1 MTRCFAHRWGFS
13 LLSASLTLLATILL
27 LLLATVWQLPPVK
40 TLADTPLQ
48 APLRIFTRQGDLIAE
63 IGEKQRLPI
72 PLAHVP
78 QKLIQAILSTE
89 DQRFYQHYGV
99 DLISLARAMRL
110 LLMTGEKRQGASTIT
125 MQVARNFFLSKHKTF
140 LRKFQEILLAIKL
153 EQQLTKKQILTL
165 YLNKIFFGLRAYG
178 VKAAARNYYGK
189 SLHKLSLAEMAM
201 LAGLPQA
208 PSRNNPIVN
217 PTQALKRRNHVLT
230 QMFKQNMIN
239 ETDYRTALAAPITAK
254 RHGAHVTVNAPYVA
268 EMIRQAIV
276 KQFGAH
282 VAYNGGLSV
291 YSTIDTARQIAANQ
305 ALLKGLLA
313 YDKRHGF
320 QPPSMNLKTVLNTDL
335 FGAWQ
340 HALKKM
346 PTLPALSPAA
356 IVSCSKNQAVALLSN
371 GQLITLSKHQAE
383 WALQHN
389 DAGYRLPQPRT
400 FEQILNPGDVVY
412 LTHNPQN
419 DWSLT
424 QLPQVQ
430 GALVSLDPKTGN
442 IQSLV
447 GGLSYPLSH
456 FNRATQA
463 WRQSGSAFKPFI
475 YAAALDRGF
484 TLATL
489 VNDAPV
495 VLKDSG
501 ENRLWRPQNDT
512 HTFTGPVRLR
522 EGLVHSRNL
531 VSIRVLRDIG
541 VPYARD
547 YLARFGFDMQRQPKS
562 LSLALGAGAV
572 TPIMLT
578 RAYGVF
584 ANGGVNIT
592 PKLIAQVINPNLTS
606 SVVSPPTS
614 TSTHISDFASQQPT
628 AHSILSKETAFLVAD
643 ILKDVIIKGTGQ
655 QAKILARND
664 LAGKTGTTN
673 NQVDAWFAGF
683 TPDLVTSVWVGFDE
697 SSSLKEFGAQAALPI
712 WIDYMKQALR
722 YTPQH
727 WLKTPDQIIQVKIDS
742 KSGLQAHD
750 ESTTFEFFRKQHLP
764 LPAENTDNTKHS
776 NIQAIDELY

>member
-1 MTRCFAHRWGFS
+1 MARCFAHRWGFS
-13 LLSASLTLLATILL
+13 LLSTSLTLIATILL
-27 LLLATVWQLPPVK
+27 LLLATIWQLPPVK

-72 PLAHVP
+72 SLSNVP
-78 QKLIQAILSTE
+78 QQLIQAILSTE

-99 DLISLARAMRL
+99 DLISLARAMKL
-110 LLMTGEKRQGASTIT
+110 LLITGEKRQGASTIT

-140 LRKFQEILLAIKL
+140 LRKFQEMLLAIKL

-189 SLHKLSLAEMAM
+189 SLHNLSLAEMAM

-217 PTQALKRRNHVLT
+217 PTQALKRRNHVLA
-230 QMFKQNMIN
+230 QMFKQHMIN
-239 ETDYRTALAAPITAK
+239 EADYQTALAAPITAK
-254 RHGAHVTVNAPYVA
+254 RHGPHVVVHAPYVA
-268 EMIRQAIV
+268 EMIRQIMV
-276 KQFGAH
+276 KKFGAH
-282 VAYNGGLSV
+282 SAYNGGLSV
-291 YSTIDTARQIAANQ
+291 YSTIDTPRQIAANQ

-320 QPPSMNLKTVLNTDL
+320 RAPSMNLKTLLNTDL
-335 FGAWQ
+335 FDAWQ

-346 PTLPALSPAA
+346 PTIPSLLPAVM
-356 IVSCSKNQAVALLSN
+356 VSCSNKQAVALLAD
-371 GQLITLSKHQAE
+371 GQLITLSTHQAE
-383 WALQHN
+383 WALEHN
-389 DAGYRLPQPRT
+389 DSGYRLLQPRT

-412 LTHNPQN
+412 LAHNTQN
-419 DWSLT
+419 DWYLS
-424 QLPQVQ
+424 QLPHVQ
-430 GALVSLDPKTGN
+430 GALISLDPKTGD

-475 YAAALDRGF
+475 YAAALDQGF

-547 YLARFGFDMQRQPKS
+547 YLTRFGFDMQRQPKS

-572 TPIMLT
+572 TPMMLT
-578 RAYGVF
+578 RAYAFF
-584 ANGGVNIT
+584 ANGGLNIK
-592 PKLIAQVINPNLTS
+592 PRLIAQVINPDITS
-606 SVVSPPTS
+606 STVSPPFNTS
-614 TSTHISDFASQQPT
+614 SHIAHFVSQQPASNPT
-628 AHSILSKETAFLVAD
+628 LPQETAFLVAD
-643 ILKDVIIKGTGQ
+643 MLKDVILKGTGR

-673 NQVDAWFAGF
+673 NQIDAWFAGF
-683 TPDLVTSVWVGFDE
+683 TPNLVTSVWVGFDE

-727 WLKTPDQIIQVKIDS
+727 WLKTPDQIIQVKIDP

-750 ESTTFEFFRKQHLP
+750 ESATFEFFRKQYLP
-764 LPAENTDNTKHS
+764 LPADSADNTQHS
-776 NIQAIDELY
+776 NVQAIDELY